1 MRIFFHPL
9 PLLSLW
15 ALGSQSANITSTSTI
30 SVFGGTIYTSATT
43 TTVRPAAIVQ
53 QPQLPKNLVTL
64 SAPTQT
70 YNGTLV
76 VLGTG
81 SMPKPTPACC
91 EKSSP
96 RYNTTACDI
105 AICMHR
111 FHAPLNITTIF
122 PGVFHPASCPRPQT
136 AWVTATASLGRGSAH
151 WGVSAPGVYL
161 PHVPTSSAVVVLAP
175 PAEPT
180 QTGVLGWMHRFLE
193 GPEHREMHCFDR
205 CSCRKS
211 LFAPLHAAILSTLPV
226 IPQSSSHPQAT
237 VSTNLISLSA
247 YQYPDANGKSSTI
260 GTTQPTTSTASP
272 TFSSWPH

>member
-1 MRIFFHPL
+1 MRLFLHII
-9 PLLSLW
+9 PLLGLC
-15 ALGSQSANITSTSTI
+15 AVGSHGANTTSTSTV

-43 TTVRPAAIVQ
+43 TTVRPTALVQ
-53 QPQLPKNLVTL
+53 HPRPPKTLVTL

-91 EKSSP
+91 DKTSP

-111 FHAPLNITTIF
+111 FHTPLNITTIF
-122 PGVFHPASCPRPQT
+122 PGVFHPPSCPRPQT
-136 AWVTATASLGRGSAH
+136 AWVTATASLGHGPAH
-151 WGVSAPGVYL
+151 WGVSASGVYL
-161 PHVPTSSAVVVLAP
+161 PHVTTSSSVVVLAP
-175 PAEPT
+175 PAVPT

-205 CSCRKS
+205 CSCCKS
-211 LFAPLHAAILSTLPV
+211 PFESMLSPSRLLP
-226 IPQSSSHPQAT
+226 
-237 VSTNLISLSA
+237 
-247 YQYPDANGKSSTI
+247 
-260 GTTQPTTSTASP
+260 
-272 TFSSWPH
+272 